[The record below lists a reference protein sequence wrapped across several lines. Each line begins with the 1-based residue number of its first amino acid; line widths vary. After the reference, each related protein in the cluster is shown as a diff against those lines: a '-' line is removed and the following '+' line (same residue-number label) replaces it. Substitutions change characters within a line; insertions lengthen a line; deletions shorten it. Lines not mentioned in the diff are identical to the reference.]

1 MSNNLAVASAST
13 TVLFAVVGN
22 GLNFVVFGAVAFSVV
37 MCLLFMVTRESS
49 SVYDE
54 IGRGGISREGE
65 PTYGLTAPA
74 PDSPAGR
81 SEREQEIRQML
92 HARSERMVRRGEP
105 ALDVDAE
112 LARLLGGASP
122 VEPAHGGERGHDAA
136 LVTEV
141 RQLVQAR
148 NERRARQGLDELDVE
163 SEVARTLQELDP

>member
-13 TVLFAVVGN
+13 TVPLAVAGN
-22 GLNFVVFGAVAFSVV
+22 GLSFVVFGAVVFSVV

-65 PTYGLTAPA
+65 PAYGLAAPA
-74 PDSPAGR
+74 PDSAAGQ

-112 LARLLGGASP
+112 LARLL
-122 VEPAHGGERGHDAA
+122 EPTQSVDRGHDAA
-136 LVTEV
+136 LVAEV

-148 NERRARQGLDELDVE
+148 NERRARQGLDELDVDT
-163 SEVARTLQELDP
+163 EVTRTLQELDP

>member
-1 MSNNLAVASAST
+1 MSNNLAVASLST
-13 TVLFAVVGN
+13 TVPLAVAEN
-22 GLNFVVFGAVAFSVV
+22 GLSFVVFGAVAFSVV

-49 SVYDE
+49 SVYDQ
-54 IGRGGISREGE
+54 IGEGGISREGE
-65 PTYGLTAPA
+65 PAYGPMATA

-112 LARLLGGASP
+112 LARLLGGANP
-122 VEPAHGGERGHDAA
+122 VEPTHSADRGHDAA
-136 LVTEV
+136 LVAEV

-148 NERRARQGLDELDVE
+148 NERRARQGLEELDVDA
-163 SEVARTLQELDP
+163 EVTRTLQELDP